1 MVLNGAD
8 IAVCIYGVGEAGEAR
23 EAREAREKGES

>member
-8 IAVCIYGVGEAGEAR
+8 ITICIYGVGEAGEAR
-23 EAREAREKGES
+23 EARQKGES